1 MVFFFNI
8 IITTFLTITV
18 IILIIMGGWTRH
30 LLGTEAELC
39 PGGLKS
45 QLSLTKTCV
54 TALSAAGYSL
64 FPERPRVA
72 GQITEMIG
80 VWGCKEIWR
89 GELR

>member
-1 MVFFFNI
+1 MVFLFNI

-18 IILIIMGGWTRH
+18 IILILMGGWIRH
-30 LLGTEAELC
+30 LLCTEVELC

-45 QLSLTKTCV
+45 QLTLTKTYLR
-54 TALSAAGYSL
+54 ALSTAGYSL

-80 VWGCKEIWR
+80 IWGCKEVWR